1 MRFRPLLVLPL
12 VISLAAAAAPKP
24 DAIPAFRDGLD
35 AMSARLWE
43 VAVTRFQTALTTPE
57 LDAAGKQEILL
68 RLIETRIRANEADEA
83 LKLLADPALSWNP
96 GIAFWKAQALA
107 SKGQLVEAVAALDE
121 KSIAEGAP
129 HRREAL
135 FTRAALQQLL
145 GDLSGA
151 LEALQLLSKEKDP
164 ATVLLAKME
173 IASILLDQGKGTEA
187 LATLPPPNAKMTP
200 LQAARAELL
209 RAQAQLAMKEY
220 QAAAGIFSAM
230 LKRDD
235 EAFAAY
241 RQEATVG
248 LARAQLAA
256 GNRDAAID
264 GLIAFIELN
273 RDSPRIGEAFPLLLE
288 CLPEQPATDNLILTR
303 LDEWC
308 REILPES
315 PVVLGPG
322 SASSTVWPS
331 TRPAPDELET
341 QALFHL
347 ALGLRREGSA
357 ESKFR
362 ARQLLTRLRLDYP
375 AHPLARRALLE
386 ISRWDLADG
395 RKEQAEASLSA
406 LDEVEVA
413 PAMRAEAFLSA
424 AATAFHAGDFNLASG
439 ELGKAAALLDG
450 ESQRQTWLN
459 AAVTRLAAGDLPGF
473 DVVSKEHGKDPRIA
487 DDLALERN
495 LFLTT
500 KRDPAAMSELDKFIL
515 EHPQHPRIA
524 EARLAAAHAALE
536 NSPPDP
542 VFAKAQIESI
552 SEQQAATLPQ
562 GSLVLAKIRVASVEK
577 RWADAAKLADA
588 YIAANPKDPQAPEIR
603 YELGNARFENG
614 DYNKARLELEKLA
627 LDAPDSRW
635 AEPAL
640 LLAARS
646 AALGATAQA
655 KQESIVLFDKLITA
669 NGQLADVARLL
680 KSEVLGPAEAA
691 KELLPWFQSMKKD
704 DPRRLVAGLHLG
716 DALFNSAGTDNAPL
730 EQALGIYEDLLA
742 NMAPDSPSR
751 YEVEYLRGRVLEE
764 LPDPKDASRK
774 RVAEALDVYFNVL
787 QDASKQ
793 APANWKWVDLCGIR
807 ARGLLETAERW
818 EAAIAVA
825 EQHGKLRSPRAAE
838 ADERAKQLKLEH
850 FHWEK

>member
-1 MRFRPLLVLPL
+1 MRFRPLLVIPL
-12 VISLAAAAAPKP
+12 VISLATAAAPKP
-24 DAIPAFRDGLD
+24 ENIPAFRDGLD

-43 VAVTRFQTALTTPE
+43 VAVTRFEAALATPE
-57 LDAAGKQEILL
+57 LDAAGKQAILL
-68 RLIETRIRANEADEA
+68 RLIETRIRANDADEA
-83 LKLLADPALSWNP
+83 LKLLADPALAGNP
-96 GIAFWKAQALA
+96 GISFWKAQALA
-107 SKGQLVEAVAALDE
+107 SKGQLAEAVAALDE
-121 KSIAEGAP
+121 KSTGESAP

-151 LEALQLLSKEKDP
+151 LEALQILSKEKDP
-164 ATVLLAKME
+164 ATVLEAKME
-173 IASILLDQGKGTEA
+173 IASILLDQGKGAEA

-209 RAQAQLAMKEY
+209 RGQAQLALNEH

-230 LKRDD
+230 LKHGD

-256 GNRDAAID
+256 GNREAAID

-273 RDSPRIGEAFPLLLE
+273 RDSPKIGEAFPLLME
-288 CLPEQPATDNLILTR
+288 CLPAHPATDDVILTR

-308 REILPES
+308 RDAPPDTPIG
-315 PVVLGPG
+315 LGTG
-322 SASSTVWPS
+322 SDSSAVWPS
-331 TRPAPDELET
+331 ARPSADELET

-347 ALGLRREGSA
+347 AIGLRREGSA

-362 ARQLLTRLRLDYP
+362 ARQLLTRLRIDYP
-375 AHPLARRALLE
+375 NHPLARRALLE

-406 LDEVEVA
+406 LDEAEVA

-424 AATAFHAGDFNLASG
+424 ATTAFDAGDFTLASG
-439 ELGKAAALLDG
+439 ELEKAAALLDG
-450 ESQRQTWLN
+450 EGQRQAWLN
-459 AAVTRLAAGDLPGF
+459 TAVTRLAAGDLPGF
-473 DVVSKEHGKDPRIA
+473 DTVSKAHGKDPRIE
-487 DDLALERN
+487 DDLALERT
-495 LFLTT
+495 LFLTA
-500 KRDPAAMSELDKFIL
+500 KRDPAAMEDLDKFII

-542 VFAKAQIESI
+542 AFAKAQIESI

-562 GSLVLAKIRVASVEK
+562 GSLVLAKIRVAAVEK
-577 RWADAAKLADA
+577 RWADAAQIADA
-588 YIAANPKDPQAPEIR
+588 YLKANPKDPQANEIR
-603 YELGNARFENG
+603 YEQGNARFKNG
-614 DYNKARLELEKLA
+614 DFNQARLELEKLA
-627 LDAPDSRW
+627 MDAPDGRH
-635 AEPAL
+635 AQAAL

-655 KQESIVLFDKLITA
+655 KQESIVLFDKLIAA
-669 NGQLADVARLL
+669 NGELADAARLL
-680 KSEVLGPAEAA
+680 KTEVLSPAEAA
-691 KELLPWFQSMKKD
+691 KELLPWFQGMKKD
-704 DPRRLVAGLHLG
+704 DPRRLIAGLHLG

-730 EQALGIYEDLLA
+730 EQALAIYEDLLA
-742 NMAPDSPSR
+742 NMAPNSSSR
-751 YEVEYLRGRVLEE
+751 FEVEYLRGRVLEE
-764 LPDPKDASRK
+764 LPDSKDPSKK
-774 RVAEALDVYFNVL
+774 RLAEALDVYFSVL

-793 APANWKWVDLCGIR
+793 APANWKWVDLCGMR
-807 ARGLLETAERW
+807 ARGLLESAERW

-825 EQHGKLRSPRAAE
+825 EQHAKLASPRAQE
-838 ADERAKQLKLEH
+838 AAERAKQLKLEH

>member
-1 MRFRPLLVLPL
+1 MRFRPVIVLPL
-12 VISLAAAAAPKP
+12 VISLATAAAPKP
-24 DAIPAFRDGLD
+24 ESIPAFRDGLD

-43 VAVTRFQTALTTPE
+43 VAVTRFQTALATPE
-57 LDAAGKQEILL
+57 LDPAGKQAILL

-83 LKLLADPALSWNP
+83 LKLLADPVLAGNP
-96 GIAFWKAQALA
+96 GVAFWKAQALA
-107 SKGQLVEAVAALDE
+107 SKGQLAGAVAALDE
-121 KSIAEGAP
+121 KSTAEGAP

-135 FTRAALQQLL
+135 FTRASLQQLL

-151 LEALQLLSKEKDP
+151 LDALGVLSKERNA
-164 ATVLLAKME
+164 ATALKAKME
-173 IASILLDQGKGTEA
+173 IASILLDQGKGAEA
-187 LATLPPPNAKMTP
+187 LATLPPPNARMSP

-209 RAQAQLAMKEY
+209 RAQAQFALKEY

-230 LKRDD
+230 LQRED
-235 EAFAAY
+235 ESFAAY

-256 GNRDAAID
+256 GNREAAID

-288 CLPEQPATDNLILTR
+288 CLPAQPATDDVILTR

-308 REILPES
+308 RDALPDT
-315 PVVLGPG
+315 PVGLGTG
-322 SASSTVWPS
+322 SDSSSVWPGA
-331 TRPAPDELET
+331 RPHADELET

-357 ESKFR
+357 ESRFR
-362 ARQLLTRLRLDYP
+362 ARQLLTRLRIDYP
-375 AHPLARRALLE
+375 NHPLARRALLE

-406 LDEVEVA
+406 LDEAEVA
-413 PAMRAEAFLSA
+413 PAIRADAFLSA
-424 AATAFHAGDFNLASG
+424 AATAFKSGDFALASG
-439 ELGKAAALLDG
+439 ELEKAAALLDG
-450 ESQRQTWLN
+450 EAQREAWLN

-473 DVVSKEHGKDPRIA
+473 DAVSKAHGKDPRIA
-487 DDLALERN
+487 DDLALERT
-495 LFLTT
+495 LFLTA
-500 KRDPAAMSELDKFIL
+500 RQDPAAMSELDRFIL
-515 EHPQHPRIA
+515 EHPRHPRIA

-536 NSPPDP
+536 HNPPDP
-542 VFAKAQIESI
+542 AFAKAQVESI
-552 SEQQAATLPQ
+552 SGEQAATLPQ
-562 GSLVLAKIRVASVEK
+562 GSLALAKIRVAAVEK
-577 RWADAAKLADA
+577 RWADAAALADA
-588 YIAANPKDPQAPEIR
+588 YLTANPKDPQAPGIR

-627 LDAPDSRW
+627 IEAPDSPW

-655 KQESIVLFDKLITA
+655 KQESIVLFDKLIA
-669 NGQLADVARLL
+669 AKGELADVARLL
-680 KSEVLGPAEAA
+680 KSEVLAPAEAA
-691 KELLPWFQSMKKD
+691 KELLPWFQGMKKD
-704 DPRRLVAGLHLG
+704 DPRRLIAGLHLG
-716 DALFNSAGTDNAPL
+716 DALYNSAGTDNAPL
-730 EQALGIYEDLLA
+730 EQALAIYEDLLA
-742 NMAPDSPSR
+742 GMPPGSPSR
-751 YEVEYLRGRVLEE
+751 YEVEYLRGRVLEQ
-764 LPDPKDASRK
+764 LPDPKDPSRK

-793 APANWKWVDLCGIR
+793 APADWKWVDSCGVH
-807 ARGLLETAERW
+807 ARSLLESAERW

-825 EQHGKLRSPRAAE
+825 ELHARLSSPGAKE
-838 ADERAKQLKLEH
+838 ARERAKRLKLEH